1 MVTNIFAGLFFALCL
16 YAALKDIAT
25 LTIPNW
31 LNAWL
36 AFLFIPAA
44 IVLMPG
50 WEVIGWHVLAATIA
64 FAACVLLFMLGVFGG
79 GDAKMIPGIILWL
92 GPNDLMSFFYAMTLS
107 GAALAIIVYFSRRVV
122 PAETAP
128 FYAYE
133 TLQKGQGVPYG
144 VAIIIGAF
152 AAAPSSPFLANY
164 LS

>member
-1 MVTNIFAGLFFALCL
+1 MIINVFAGLFFALCF

-50 WEVIGWHVLAATIA
+50 WETVGWHVLAATIT
-64 FAACVLLFMLGVFGG
+64 FAICVLLFMLRVFGG
-79 GDAKMIPGIILWL
+79 GDAKLIPGIVLWL
-92 GPNDLMSFFYAMTLS
+92 GPSDLMTFFFWMTMA
-107 GAALAIIVYFSRRVV
+107 GAALAIIVYMSRRMIVS
-122 PAETAP
+122 ENAP
-128 FYAYE
+128 FFAYE

-144 VAIIIGAF
+144 VAIIIGAI
-152 AAAPSSPFLANY
+152 AASPSSPFLANY